1 MTIIEHSKMNGKE
14 ALPEFVKAINA
25 VIRKYC
31 PDSDVSERD
40 IEGLI
45 ILQFPKEHEES
56 GLIHN
61 TFLGKLC
68 FAHAIECILEVQK
81 ESIQN
86 KNPLAS

>member
-1 MTIIEHSKMNGKE
+1 MPKIIEGQK

-25 VIRKYC
+25 IIRKYS
-31 PDSDVSERD
+31 PESNVSEREID
-40 IEGLI
+40 GLI
-45 ILQFPKEHEES
+45 ILQFPKQHEQN
-56 GLIHN
+56 GLIHE

-81 ESIQN
+81 ESIQS